1 MLSVLRP
8 RHRLCCFR
16 IETKSK
22 KRPIIFHKTDLE
34 AVFEIWNLCSKQC
47 RCIRRRF
54 FVEENLFEACIN
66 RNYLKLKN
74 KILSSAKKFGAI
86 CSDRTASTWKLIRHY
101 YTVMVLLIILR
112 SCSAQNDVDFIHCWA
127 VGPGSGMR
135 YEPALSDMQTAPPS
149 YGPRHRTCHPWHRLL
164 VTRWS

>member
-8 RHRLCCFR
+8 RHRLGCFR

-47 RCIRRRF
+47 RCIRRF
-54 FVEENLFEACIN
+54 FVEENLIEVCIN

-74 KILSSAKKFGAI
+74 KIWSSVKKFGAI
-86 CSDRTASTWKLIRHY
+86 CSDRTACTWKLIKRY
-101 YTVMVLLIILR
+101 NTVMVLLIILR
-112 SCSAQNDVDFIHCWA
+112 ICSAQNDVDFIHFRA
-127 VGPGSGMR
+127 RGARFGH
-135 YEPALSDMQTAPPS
+135 EI
-149 YGPRHRTCHPWHRLL
+149 RTRP
-164 VTRWS
+164 